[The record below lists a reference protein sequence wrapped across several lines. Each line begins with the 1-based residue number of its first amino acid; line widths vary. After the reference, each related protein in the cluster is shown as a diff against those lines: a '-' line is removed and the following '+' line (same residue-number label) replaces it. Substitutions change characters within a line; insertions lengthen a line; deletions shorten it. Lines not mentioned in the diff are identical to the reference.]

1 MASAGTI
8 HPICQA
14 QPCHAVLPHLLR
26 LQDKLQQKAAI
37 LKLSVRARKSV
48 DVFHVLI
55 DMDVNGV
62 MRVRAYQLS

>member
-14 QPCHAVLPHLLR
+14 LGTMPCSASASPSST
-26 LQDKLQQKAAI
+26 KKAAI